1 MGVEEAV
8 SAVVVAGIGFRKGT
22 GAQEIV
28 ALVREAQAQA
38 GLDAA
43 RLGALATA
51 EDRAGE
57 APVVTAAAALGLPL
71 SAVPDAALREADARV
86 PTRSP
91 RMEATRGVGSLAEAA
106 ALATCGP
113 GGRIVLPR
121 IASAGATC
129 ALAAPWSGEAP

>member
-1 MGVEEAV
+1 M

-71 SAVPDAALREADARV
+71 
-86 PTRSP
+86 
-91 RMEATRGVGSLAEAA
+91 
-106 ALATCGP
+106 
-113 GGRIVLPR
+113 
-121 IASAGATC
+121 
-129 ALAAPWSGEAP
+129 